1 MGALMIEVAMVF
13 DKKGNAL
20 FWLGPKEHTSSYIPD
35 SQVMWQR
42 IWEHRDIIG
51 GVVHTHPWNGAPF
64 PSETD
69 TTTWHAIERAL
80 GKKLIWPI
88 VSMDDVTY
96 FRRFQKDGVE
106 FYQAVNF
113 KPKNT
118 THWMKN
124 VIELRRL
131 SSQ

>member
-1 MGALMIEVAMVF
+1 MIEVALVF
-13 DKKGNAL
+13 DKQGRAL
-20 FWLGPKEHTSSYIPD
+20 FWPAPDGNTSGSIDD
-35 SQVMWQR
+35 SSNLWDR
-42 IWEHRDIIG
+42 IWRNRVEVG
-51 GVVHTHPWNGAPF
+51 GVAHTHPWNGSPF

-69 TTTWHAIERAL
+69 TNTWHAIERAL
-80 GKKLIWPI
+80 GRKLIWPI

-118 THWMKN
+118 THWMEN

-131 SSQ
+131 SSR